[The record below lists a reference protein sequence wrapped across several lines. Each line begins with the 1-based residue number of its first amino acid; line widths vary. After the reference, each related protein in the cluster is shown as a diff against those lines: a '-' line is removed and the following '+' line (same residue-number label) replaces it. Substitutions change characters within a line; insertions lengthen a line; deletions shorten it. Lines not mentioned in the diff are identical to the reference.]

1 LQMRLTS
8 VSTAYFLYVDD
19 EAAHRMSEQ
28 SIAKAR
34 MAENSIKM
42 AIKKRLDAIN
52 GPNWHFQRFSLFGQM
67 LGRLSFGAI
76 IGLRS
81 NLRPGKA
88 EPPG

>member
-8 VSTAYFLYVDD
+8 VSTAYWLCVDD

-28 SIAKAR
+28 SIAKAG

-52 GPNWHFQRFSLFGQM
+52 GPNWRFQRLISLFRTNAWATFFWCDN
-67 LGRLSFGAI
+67 RLKIQSPAG
-76 IGLRS
+76 
-81 NLRPGKA
+81 
-88 EPPG
+88 